1 MQQAGNETTTVPV
14 ESKSKSVPS
23 KSLDS
28 QLARVAELLAGMLAH
43 TEPLHKR
50 GIDTEFITQFSAD
63 YQGLIDIHNAQ
74 LAFKARMMEKTEE
87 LQAKLSRIQTSYSEA
102 RTQVKR
108 TFPKATWREF
118 GITDQRI

>member
-1 MQQAGNETTTVPV
+1 MQQAVNETTTVPV
-14 ESKSKSVPS
+14 ESKPKSAPS

-28 QLARVAELLAGMLAH
+28 QMARVAELLAGIQAH
-43 TEPLHKR
+43 TELLSKR
-50 GIDTEFITQFSAD
+50 GIDTAFITQFSTD
-63 YQGLIDIHNAQ
+63 YQGLIDAHNAQ

-87 LQAKLSRIQTSYSEA
+87 LQAKLSRIQASYSEA
-102 RTQVKR
+102 RNQVKR